1 MGETMAKTEIVELT
15 VLCLVHKDDE
25 YLLQNRV
32 KSDWKGWTLPG
43 GHVEK
48 NESIVDAV
56 IREMKEETGLT
67 IQNPKL
73 CGIKQFPVKEGRYIV
88 FLFQTNEFTGNLTSS
103 DEGEMQWIH
112 KSELANQN
120 IVNNLPELLQVM
132 LSEDLTEFQYVI
144 ENGSWNIVIK

>member
-1 MGETMAKTEIVELT
+1 M
-15 VLCLVHKDDE
+15 
-25 YLLQNRV
+25 
-32 KSDWKGWTLPG
+32 PG
-43 GHVEK
+43 GHVEN

-67 IQNPKL
+67 IQKPKL
-73 CGIKQFPVKEGRYIV
+73 CGIKQFPIKEGRYIV

-120 IVNNLPELLQVM
+120 IVNDLPELLQVM
-132 LSEDLTEFQYVI
+132 LTEDLTEFQYVI